1 MILILSHD
9 RDPHARAVAQRLE
22 KLGETYLWFDCDRFP
37 VNSEIHIGYEHDGL
51 ARLILRADGR
61 EYDLS
66 ALKAAW
72 LRRLRVPRALPEI
85 RNDMSR
91 TWSAG
96 VCNVALSRMW
106 ELVRCRWM
114 PGLPADEDYANN
126 KVLQLALAAR
136 LGWRVPRTVVTN
148 SPDDFLAFYEQCD
161 GRMVTKLAN
170 GAGAKAQVFVGLL
183 FPAHTQVVRRRDL
196 MDFRSIRFAPMM
208 LQEYVPKRVELRI
221 TVVGSQVFAAEID
234 SQSNPRSRDDWR
246 AHDLDREMYR
256 PYALPADV
264 EALCV
269 RLVRELHLC
278 YGAFDVVVTPA
289 GEYVFL
295 EVNPN
300 GQWLWIEDRTG
311 LPIAD
316 AIARYLAYGESDDN
330 GSNDHQHSRQLDVG
344 SEPAFAF

>member
-1 MILILSHD
+1 MILILSLE

-22 KLGETYLWFDCDRFP
+22 QWGEEYLWFDCARFP
-37 VNSEIHIGYEHDGL
+37 VDSEIHIGYERDGL

-72 LRRLRVPRALPEI
+72 LRRLRVPAPLPEI
-85 RNDMSR
+85 RNELSR
-91 TWSAG
+91 KWSAG

-106 ELVRCRWM
+106 ELVPCRWM
-114 PGLPADEDYANN
+114 PALPAVEDYANN
-126 KVLQLALAAR
+126 KLLQLAAAAR
-136 LGWRVPRTVVTN
+136 LGWRVPRTVITN
-148 SPDDFLAFYEQCD
+148 SPEDFLAFYEQCE

-170 GAGAKAQVFVGLL
+170 GAGAKAQVFVGVL

-196 MDFRSIRFAPMM
+196 ADFRSIRFAPMM

-256 PYALPADV
+256 VYPLPPEV

-269 RLVRELHLC
+269 SLLRELHLC

-330 GSNDHQHSRQLDVG
+330 GSNDQQHTCQLATSG
-344 SEPAFAF
+344 KPAFAR

>member
-1 MILILSHD
+1 MILILSLE
-9 RDPHARAVAQRLE
+9 RDPHARAVARRLE
-22 KLGETYLWFDCDRFP
+22 KLGEEYLWFDCARFP
-37 VNSEIHIGYEHDGL
+37 VDSELHIGYEHDGL

-61 EYDLS
+61 EYDMRS
-66 ALKAAW
+66 IKAAW
-72 LRRLRVPRALPEI
+72 LRRLRLPQPLPEI
-85 RNDMSR
+85 RNGLSR
-91 TWSAG
+91 KWSAG
-96 VCNVALSRMW
+96 VCNVALSRTW
-106 ELVRCRWM
+106 ELLRCRWM

-126 KVLQLALAAR
+126 KVLQLAVAAR

-148 SPDDFLAFYEQCD
+148 SPDDFLAFYEQCE

-196 MDFRSIRFAPMM
+196 ADYRAIRFAPMM

-256 PYALPADV
+256 EYALPADIK
-264 EALCV
+264 ARCV
-269 RLVRELHLC
+269 SLVRELHLC

-316 AIARYLAYGESDDN
+316 AIARYLAHGESDDN
-330 GSNDHQHSRQLDVG
+330 GSNDHQHAGQPATG
-344 SEPAFAF
+344 AEPAFAR